1 MRTLMIP
8 LLLALATLA
17 VLAAGCT
24 STPRERPADPLPSAR
39 PMVGQE
45 AARLGDEIVV
55 AGRRFHTGAPVVLW
69 TDPGGY
75 DAYRV
80 HQRFASPAD
89 IENGHE
95 MDGKPRYNTRQGP
108 YEDVDFAAKR
118 AGDWTLDELQ
128 QVVDQF
134 VIHYDVCGTSRTC
147 FRVLQDMRGL
157 SVHFMLD
164 VDGTIY
170 QTLDLKE
177 RAWHATKANHRS
189 IGIEIANIGAY
200 SPENARVLDEWYTT
214 DESGTRMTL
223 PSRFGDGGIR
233 TRGFVARPAR
243 PEPVRGTINGR
254 ELVMYD
260 LTPEQHDSL
269 AKLIATLNAVFPGM
283 PIDAPRAAD
292 GSVADSVLSEDEF
305 DSFAGVLGH
314 YHVQDNKVDPGP
326 AFDWERVLA
335 AARAIRESETPC
347 D

>member
-1 MRTLMIP
+1 MRTLLIP
-8 LLLALATLA
+8 SLA
-17 VLAAGCT
+17 VVAALAAGCS
-24 STPRERPADPLPSAR
+24 STGRDRAEDPAPRPRPAA
-39 PMVGQE
+39 GQE
-45 AARLGDEIVV
+45 AERVGDEIVV

-80 HQRFASPAD
+80 EQRFASPAQ
-89 IENGHE
+89 IEAGHE
-95 MDGKPRYNTRQGP
+95 LDGEPRYNTRQGP
-108 YEDVDFAAKR
+108 YDDAEVAAKR
-118 AGDWTLDELQ
+118 AGNWALDELQ

-147 FRVLQDMRGL
+147 FRVLHDVRGL

-170 QTLDLKE
+170 QTLDIKD

-200 SPENARVLDEWYTT
+200 GPDDEHVLDEWYTT
-214 DESGTRMTL
+214 DANGTRMTL
-223 PSRFGDGGIR
+223 PSRFGDGGVR
-233 TRGFVARPAR
+233 TRGFVARPDR

-254 ELVMYD
+254 ELLMYD

-269 AKLIATLNAVFPGM
+269 ARLIATLNAVFPGM
-283 PIDAPRAAD
+283 PIDAPREATGA
-292 GSVADSVLSEDEF
+292 VADAVLSDDEF
-305 DSFAGVLGH
+305 DAFAGVLGH

-335 AARAIRESETPC
+335 SARAIRESETPR